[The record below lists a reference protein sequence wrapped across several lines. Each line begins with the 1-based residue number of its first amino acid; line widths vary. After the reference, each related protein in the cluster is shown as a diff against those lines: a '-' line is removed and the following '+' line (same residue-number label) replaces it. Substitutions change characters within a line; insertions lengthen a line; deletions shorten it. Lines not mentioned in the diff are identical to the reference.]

1 MKKEKDV
8 APMDFAEYLE
18 NQAFQ
23 RTAKFIEMKGIV
35 QYKVHEVQYLEKSVS
50 HWLLAET

>member
-1 MKKEKDV
+1 MVCFFKKSYDRRKRH
-8 APMDFAEYLE
+8 FLNGLAELE

-35 QYKVHEVQYLEKSVS
+35 ILVKLDEM
-50 HWLLAET
+50 